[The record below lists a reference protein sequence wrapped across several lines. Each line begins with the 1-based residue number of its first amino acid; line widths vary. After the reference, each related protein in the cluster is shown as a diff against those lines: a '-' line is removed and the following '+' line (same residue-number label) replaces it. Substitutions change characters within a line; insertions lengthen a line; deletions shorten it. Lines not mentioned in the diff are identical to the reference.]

1 MGRTGK
7 QTGQDCRPSAPC
19 LRTSNRTIRAIYHET
34 YVQPNIQSVIFCAK
48 RGASSSKESE
58 VSTIPDTATER
69 DKVLDPGLNKG
80 SIGLVGTLMQSIAQI
95 SPTLGIFYTIAF
107 TTGQAGGAAPLTY
120 LSAFLVCLVIAAPMR
135 GLARHLPSAGGFYTY
150 VSAGIGPK
158 AGFMTGWLYAI
169 MVTIVPAALAAFTGA
184 VLQDQL
190 TSRYGLTVPWW
201 VYSTVILLICLACA
215 YRGIVISIQ
224 FLVVMTC
231 FEMIVGLGLALT
243 GVFNPGPGG
252 VNVDGFNP
260 ANISNGSGFFLA
272 IVLSIFAFTGFESA
286 AAVGEES
293 RDPKR
298 IVPQAIVGSLVLI
311 GVFYVITAWGLQIG
325 WGTDDLTALATSP
338 TAPAFVLAD
347 RLWSGGSLVVLI
359 ALVNSGLGVCIA
371 CTTSATR
378 TVYGIARTGALPSAF
393 ARVQKKHHTP
403 IVAVVVQSAIA
414 LTICLGAGLPLGP
427 YNLFNVLGTTG
438 TFVYIPIFIMMNI
451 GAYLFFRRTHPEEF
465 NIWAYVVAPVVS
477 TAALILIAY
486 NSLVPLPA
494 FPVVLA
500 PFIAGVYAVIGGAI
514 LIGRNLRPN
523 NRGWMTRAGEIP
535 DVD

>member
-1 MGRTGK
+1 M
-7 QTGQDCRPSAPC
+7 
-19 LRTSNRTIRAIYHET
+19 
-34 YVQPNIQSVIFCAK
+34 
-48 RGASSSKESE
+48 
-58 VSTIPDTATER
+58 STISRTKTDDGP
-69 DKVLDPGLNKG
+69 VLSSGLSKG
-80 SIGLVGTLMQSIAQI
+80 SIGLGGTLMQSIAQI

-107 TTGQAGGAAPLTY
+107 TTGQAGVAAPLTY
-120 LSAFLVCLVIAAPMR
+120 LAAFLVCLVIAVPMR

-184 VLQDQL
+184 VLQDEL
-190 TSRYGLTVPWW
+190 TSKYGFAVPWW
-201 VYSTVILLICLACA
+201 VYATIILVICFACA
-215 YRGIVISIQ
+215 YRGIVISIK

-231 FEMIVGLGLALT
+231 FEMIVGLGLALS
-243 GVFNPGPGG
+243 GIFNPGPGG
-252 VNVDGFNP
+252 VNLNGFNP

-298 IVPQAIVGSLVLI
+298 IVPKAIIGSLILI
-311 GVFYVITAWGLQIG
+311 GIFYVVTAWGLQIG
-325 WGTDDLTALATSP
+325 WGTDKLTALASSP

-347 RLWSGGSLVVLI
+347 RLWHGGSILVLI

-378 TVYGIARTGALPSAF
+378 TIYGIARTGALPAFF
-393 ARVQKKHHTP
+393 ARVQRTHHTP
-403 IVAVVVQSAIA
+403 ITAVIVQSIIA
-414 LTICLGAGLPLGP
+414 LAICLGAGLPIGP

-451 GAYLFFRRTHPEEF
+451 GAFLFFRNKHPEEF
-465 NIWAYVVAPVVS
+465 NVWSYVVAPIVS
-477 TAALILIAY
+477 TIALILIAY
-486 NSLVPLPA
+486 FSLVPLPD

-500 PFIAGVYAVIGGAI
+500 PFIAVAYVLIGVAI
-514 LIGRNLRPN
+514 LVGRNLRPG
-523 NRGWMTRAGEIP
+523 NREWMARAGELP